1 VNRAEKISA
10 AAVMLL
16 ITLAGLLLLI
26 QHVNIMK
33 LRASPAARE
42 AAAQEQSEYLRRRGA
57 SGADSTGFHVFGG
70 PADLIVPVRG
80 VRVQSLVDT
89 WGAARAQGRTHQG
102 NDIMAPAG
110 TPVLAARDGRIV
122 RFFDSERGGITI
134 YQFDLAE
141 NYVFY
146 YAHLSSRASGVA
158 EGAEV
163 RQGQVIGYVGSTG
176 NATTPHLH
184 FEIQRLGPDKKW
196 YHAEAV
202 NPYPYLLNGEA
213 PQ

>member
-10 AAVMLL
+10 GAVMFL
-16 ITLAGLLLLI
+16 ILLAGLMLLI
-26 QHVNIMK
+26 QHAHVTR
-33 LRASPAARE
+33 LRASPEARA
-42 AAAQEQSEYLRRRGA
+42 AAAQERSEYLRRRGK
-57 SGADSTGFHVFGG
+57 SGAEQSGFHVFGAG
-70 PADLIVPVRG
+70 ELIVPVRG
-80 VRVQSLVDT
+80 VRPDALADT

-102 NDIMAPAG
+102 NDIMAPMGA
-110 TPVLAARDGRIV
+110 PVLAARDGRIA

-146 YAHLSSRASGVA
+146 YAHLSARASGLA
-158 EGAEV
+158 EGDTV

-184 FEIQRLGPDKKW
+184 FEIQRLGPEKKW
-196 YHAEAV
+196 HRAEAV

-213 PQ
+213 PR

>member
-1 VNRAEKISA
+1 
-10 AAVMLL
+10 MLL
-16 ITLAGLLLLI
+16 ITLAGLMLLI
-26 QHVNIMK
+26 QHVSIT
-33 LRASPAARE
+33 RFSASPQARE
-42 AAAQEQSEYLRRRGA
+42 AAAQQSGEYLRRRGA
-57 SGADSTGFHVFGG
+57 SGAENTGFHVFGAG
-70 PADLIVPVRG
+70 ELIVPVRG
-80 VRVQSLVDT
+80 VRADALVDT

-122 RFFDSERGGITI
+122 RFFNSERGGITI
-134 YQFDLAE
+134 YQYDLPEA
-141 NYVFY
+141 YVFY
-146 YAHLSSRASGVA
+146 YAHLQSRAAGLA
-158 EGAEV
+158 EGDMV

-184 FEIQRLGPDKKW
+184 FEIQRLDADKKW

-213 PQ
+213 PR

>member
-26 QHVNIMK
+26 QHVNLTK
-33 LRASPAARE
+33 LRIMPE
-42 AAAQEQSEYLRRRGA
+42 AGETEAQQQGEYLRRRGRTEA
-57 SGADSTGFHVFGG
+57 SGFHIFGG
-70 PADLIVPVRG
+70 GELIVPVRG
-80 VRVQSLVDT
+80 VRRASLVDT
-89 WGAARAQGRTHQG
+89 WGAARAQGRSHQG
-102 NDIMAPAG
+102 SDIMAPAG
-110 TPVLAARDGRIV
+110 TPVMAACDGRIV
-122 RFFDSERGGITI
+122 RFFDSERGGTTI
-134 YQFDLAE
+134 YQYDLAE

-146 YAHLSSRASGVA
+146 YAHLSARAAGLA
-158 EGAEV
+158 EGDQV

-184 FEIQRLGPDKKW
+184 FEIERLGPEKKW
-196 YHAEAV
+196 YRAEAV